1 MSIGL
6 IILLAYV
13 QNISFSMVSRA
24 RNRDSQWYHASCSV
38 MSNGLWF
45 ATFHLLVVEEMG
57 WELLVPYIIGTVA
70 GSVTGSKV
78 SMWIEER
85 IGAKV

>member
-1 MSIGL
+1 MSITL

-45 ATFHLLVVEEMG
+45 ATFHLLVVEE
-57 WELLVPYIIGTVA
+57 V
-70 GSVTGSKV
+70 
-78 SMWIEER
+78 
-85 IGAKV
+85 